1 MEGSSN
7 NNNNDCQQSSQSKLL
22 EEMKLGPYQ
31 LRNRVIMSPLT
42 RIRADPLTGVPND
55 LHIQYYTERAI
66 DAGLVI
72 TECSPVSRRGNCFPG
87 CCGIWTDEQVE
98 GWKKVIESVHKNGG
112 RIYLQIW
119 HCGRAAKS
127 DWLEGQQ
134 PLSSSAVRNRHAPR
148 GGLEYDTPQEMT
160 KEDIQEVLTQFRK
173 GAENAKKAGF
183 DGLELHAANGYLVD
197 QFLRDAVN
205 QRKDEYGGSV
215 ENRCRFALEVMD
227 NLIDVFGADKV
238 GIKVTPT
245 GRFNDMFDSDPVALY
260 TYLFS
265 ELNKRNVSFVE
276 ITRAPEF
283 RPVPN
288 YYNIKGEE
296 QIPNIYETF
305 RPLFKGIIMA
315 NNGFNFES
323 GSKIVEDG
331 LVDFVTFGR
340 LYISNP
346 DLVYRFKN
354 NFPLTI
360 ADEKTFYT
368 PGATG
373 YTDYKPYSAEESVSK
388 F

>member
-1 MEGSSN
+1 M
-7 NNNNDCQQSSQSKLL
+7 C
-22 EEMKLGPYQ
+22 
-31 LRNRVIMSPLT
+31 
-42 RIRADPLTGVPND
+42 IRD
-55 LHIQYYTERAI
+55 
-66 DAGLVI
+66 
-72 TECSPVSRRGNCFPG
+72 S
-87 CCGIWTDEQVE
+87 
-98 GWKKVIESVHKNGG
+98 
-112 RIYLQIW
+112 
-119 HCGRAAKS
+119 
-127 DWLEGQQ
+127 
-134 PLSSSAVRNRHAPR
+134 SSSAVRNRHAPR

-265 ELNKRNVSFVE
+265 ELNKGNVSFVE

-305 RPLFKGIIMA
+305 RAVFKGFIMA

-373 YTDYKPYSAEESVSK
+373 YTDYKPYSADESVSK